1 MCARSDLGQVE
12 GPTLSVEKDRAGH
25 YAVFTISRPHVRNAL
40 SVQWWDEFTS
50 AVEEF
55 NADAEMR
62 AGILTGAGSVFCAG
76 RDLKELASF
85 GHEERRLSAP
95 SSEQR
100 ALCSSSP
107 KPFICAVNGMAI
119 GAGVERALDCDI
131 RLACDNATFRL
142 PEPRWGMVA
151 ATAVHLLP
159 RVVGMGNALFLLL
172 TGEEVDAQS
181 ALRMGLVQEVVSD
194 EELLP
199 RAKELARSVAKL
211 DPGSV
216 AASKE
221 VAHLARLRES
231 QEAIRRLREIT
242 SARADLSTLGAAAF
256 VAKQDPDWGT

>member
-1 MCARSDLGQVE
+1 M
-12 GPTLSVEKDRAGH
+12 
-25 YAVFTISRPHVRNAL
+25 
-40 SVQWWDEFTS
+40 QWWDEFSS
-50 AVEEF
+50 AVAEF
-55 NADAEMR
+55 NEDSEMR
-62 AGILTGAGSVFCAG
+62 AGILTGAGSAFCAG
-76 RDLKELASF
+76 RDLKELASLTPD
-85 GHEERRLSAP
+85 ERSARVP
-95 SSEQR
+95 SSAQR

-131 RLACDNATFRL
+131 RLASCNATFRL

-159 RVVGMGNALFLLL
+159 RAVGLGNALFLLL
-172 TGEEVDAQS
+172 TGEEVDAQT
-181 ALRMGLVQEVVSD
+181 ALRMGLVQEVLSE

-199 RAKELARSVAKL
+199 RARQLASSVAKL

-231 QEAIRRLREIT
+231 QEAIMRLQQIR
-242 SARADLSTLGAAAF
+242 SMRPDLSAQGAAAF
-256 VAKQDPDWGT
+256 VAKQDPTWGM